1 MEFEL
6 PNRQIP
12 GEKYKLVG
20 IGTMMIIII
29 IIIIIAIILAAKIS
43 ISNFLYY
50 MRTIVLR
57 EIKCK

>member
-20 IGTMMIIII
+20 IGTMIIII

>member
-20 IGTMMIIII
+20 IGTMMIII